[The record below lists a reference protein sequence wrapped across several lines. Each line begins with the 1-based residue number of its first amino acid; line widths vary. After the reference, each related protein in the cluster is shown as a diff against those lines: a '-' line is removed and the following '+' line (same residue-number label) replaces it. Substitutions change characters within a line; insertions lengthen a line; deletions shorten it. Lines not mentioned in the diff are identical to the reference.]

1 MKTVLESL
9 EPLMVISPSYISNAV
24 AIDLSPQELSCCAT
38 LQNTIH
44 MYFPKMLVLLTLP
57 VSLYLIDSFEDFRVI
72 PHTHNTIN
80 QGFNCLHSGSALRA
94 CVLSPFSLV

>member
-80 QGFNCLHSGSALRA
+80 NSINI
-94 CVLSPFSLV
+94 